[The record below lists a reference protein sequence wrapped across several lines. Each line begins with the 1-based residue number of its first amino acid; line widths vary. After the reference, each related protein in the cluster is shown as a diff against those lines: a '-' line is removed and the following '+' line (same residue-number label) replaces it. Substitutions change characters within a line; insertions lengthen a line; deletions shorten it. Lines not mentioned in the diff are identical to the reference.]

1 MSKQNRR
8 KKGQELSRGPFN
20 HRELERELR
29 RVGYE
34 ATKPGDHLNFKHPD
48 RPGKVQLDAEWTG
61 VKVGGWVWRSLCRQT
76 GYSKKELQRI
86 VNGLDP

>member
-48 RPGKVQLDAEWTG
+48 RPGKVQLDAKWTG

-76 GYSKKELQRI
+76 GYSKKELQMI